1 MLEMEISPK
10 QLAGEYAVRYVKSGM
25 TVGLGT
31 GSTVYFTLHKLG
43 QYLREGRLRD
53 LVGVPTSVQT
63 ERLAAQFGIPLTTL
77 EEHESI
83 DVTIDGADEVDPE
96 LNLIKGLGGA
106 LVREKIVATVS
117 KRLVI
122 VVDESKRVQQLGTR
136 APLPVEVVPF
146 GWRTVLS
153 YVRTLGGDPVLRL
166 DAGGKPYLTDNGN
179 LILDCRFPGITD
191 PAELEQRLNNRAGV
205 VENGLFLGLTS
216 VVIWAGKEGVQ
227 VLTKGQDP
235 VPAAI

>member
-1 MLEMEISPK
+1 MEISPK
-10 QLAGEYAVRYVKSGM
+10 QLAGEYAVRYIESGM

-31 GSTVYFTLHKLG
+31 GSTVYFALQKLG
-43 QYLREGRLRD
+43 QSLREGRLRD
-53 LVGVPTSVQT
+53 IVGVPTSLQT

-106 LVREKIVATVS
+106 LLREKIVATVS

-122 VVDESKRVQQLGTR
+122 VVDESKRVLQLGTR

-146 GWRTVLS
+146 GWRTVEN
-153 YVRTLGGDPVLRL
+153 YVRTLGGDPAMRL
-166 DAGGKPYLTDNGN
+166 DAGGKPYVTDNGN

-191 PAELEQRLNNRAGV
+191 PADLEQRLNNRAGV
-205 VENGLFLGLTS
+205 IENGLFLGLTS
-216 VVIWAGKEGVQ
+216 IVVWAGREGVQ
-227 VLTKGQDP
+227 VMTKDQDP
-235 VPAAI
+235 VPAAV